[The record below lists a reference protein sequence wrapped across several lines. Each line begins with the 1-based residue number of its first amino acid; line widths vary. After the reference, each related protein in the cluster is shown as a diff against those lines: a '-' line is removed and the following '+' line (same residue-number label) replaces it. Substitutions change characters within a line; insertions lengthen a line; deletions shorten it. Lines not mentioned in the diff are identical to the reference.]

1 MDIPHGY
8 RPLPGSERP
17 QVPGAQFLE
26 DVEPAEHIGFTI
38 RMRSRPGASAEPGLD
53 HWQNTPA
60 HRRHFLSTEE
70 HMRRHGAAQEDVE
83 AIVLFLKS
91 HNLGV
96 IEADAGRRRIVVEGT
111 AANIN
116 RAFAITLKRYRAPQR
131 HLPRPTPKLNE
142 PDAAHVTI
150 REHEHRGYDGPI
162 HLPADLVGVITAVI
176 GLDNRMVGA
185 PAATGTGDPSSS
197 NYLSPEVVGQ
207 TYNFPNTG
215 AVGQTVGI
223 FEDAASGAAYLHADI
238 TSFINSLPS
247 GFNTLP
253 VLSDIGLTVG
263 ATTYSNNTALVTSS
277 PTSAVGECCIDVSI
291 VAAIVQGGNINVYFT
306 ENTEAGW
313 EAFLN
318 RAIFPLPGDNAPS
331 VLSASWLLS
340 FGDDAGSIGDPSAS
354 GSIAHVIS
362 GLLQSAATRGITVF
376 MAIGDWGSANQVL
389 DGKCHVS
396 YPNCD
401 PWSTA
406 CGGTIIGNI
415 ATTPTRFQEF
425 VWSDANIAASPF
437 QFFPFVSTGGGVS
450 DNFPVPAYQTAAGVL
465 PISKNDGNPRRGV
478 PDIAGMIAMNGFFF
492 AGTGGPGQFGFV
504 GTSLVAPLYAGLVA
518 LIVKWLGRDVGFLN
532 PLFYSQGPA
541 ICNDVRF
548 GDNESGNPPPDAPVY
563 IAGPGWDACT
573 GWGSI
578 EGFRLLAALAP
589 APIIVTAIADSGSFG
604 DVCVDHFRDEILTI
618 NNTGFSLLQISDII
632 SSSPSF
638 LAPSVASYPLA
649 IEPGGSLDIVIR
661 FQPTAPGPVGATLT
675 ILSNDLLAPHA
686 VSVSGFAP
694 SPRLVSAI
702 ADSGAF
708 QATCLGSFTDE
719 PLILNNSGRCALSI
733 FGVTSS
739 SPDFVV
745 ASVLSYPVVIGS
757 GDSIALVV
765 RLQPSSFG
773 PKAGAITILSNDSTG
788 PHVVAVSGVAP
799 APKANLIIAD
809 SGNFGDVCVGSFADE
824 PLIITNSGKCTLS
837 VTGISSGSGDFLVPE
852 VLSYP
857 ITIGAG
863 DALPVPIRF
872 QPTSFGAKVGTI
884 TVTSDDPASPISI
897 TVSGDAPPGKLTVAG
912 STTFGGVNA
921 CCCADRTLSICN
933 TGDCALQVTSVRF
946 KRKSRHWKLLHNPF
960 PAKLRPGSC
969 LPVVIQ
975 YHATERCPRP
985 CELVIES
992 NDPATPVKFIEV
1004 LAYTIWDACRK
1015 EGGGGCRKGD
1025 CDDCRNNCCDR
1036 RPGCQQGYPCCDD
1049 DNDDDADADR

>member
-1 MDIPHGY
+1 MDIPEGY

-17 QVPGAQFLE
+17 RVADSHYLE
-26 DVEPAEHIGFTI
+26 DVEHAERIGFTI
-38 RMRSRPGASAEPGLD
+38 RMRSRPGAPAEHGLD
-53 HWQNTPA
+53 HWQNTPP

-70 HMRRHGAAQEDVE
+70 HMRQHGGAAEDAE
-83 AIVLFLKS
+83 AIIAFLRS
-91 HNLGV
+91 HNLDV
-96 IEADAGRRRIVVEGT
+96 IEADPGRRRIVVEGT

-131 HLPRPTPKLNE
+131 HFPRPTPKLNE
-142 PDAAHVTI
+142 PDAARVTI
-150 REHEHRGYDGPI
+150 REHQHRGYDGPI
-162 HLPADLVGVITAVI
+162 HLPAELVGVITAVI
-176 GLDNRMVGA
+176 GLDNRMVGG
-185 PAATGTGDPSSS
+185 PAQTGTGDPPNS
-197 NYLSPEVVGQ
+197 NYLSPEFVGQ
-207 TYNFPNTG
+207 TYDFPNTG
-215 AVGQTVGI
+215 AVGRTVGI
-223 FEDAASGAAYLHADI
+223 FEDAKSGAAYLHSDI
-238 TSFINSLPS
+238 TDFINTLPA
-247 GFNTLP
+247 GFQTSP

-263 ATTYSNNTALVTSS
+263 LTTYSNNTALVTTS

-318 RAIFPLPGDNAPS
+318 RAILPHPGDNAPS

-340 FGDDAGSIGDPSAS
+340 FGDDVGSIGDPSAS

-376 MAIGDWGSANQVL
+376 MAIGDWGSANQIL
-389 DGKCHVS
+389 DGNCHVS

-415 ATTPTRFQEF
+415 AASPTRFQEF
-425 VWSDANIAASPF
+425 VWSDANVASQF
-437 QFFPFVSTGGGVS
+437 GFFPFVATGGGVS
-450 DNFPVPAYQTAAGVL
+450 DNFPVPAYQTAAGVM
-465 PISKNDGNPRRGV
+465 PISNNDGNPRRGV
-478 PDIAGMIAMNGFFF
+478 PDVAGMIAMNGFFF
-492 AGTGGPGQFGFV
+492 AGAGGPGQNDFV

-518 LIVKWLGRDVGFLN
+518 VIVKWLGRDVGFLN
-532 PLFYSQGPA
+532 PLFYAEGPA

-578 EGFRLLAALAP
+578 EGFRLLAALSP
-589 APIIVTAIADSGSFG
+589 APILVTAIADSGSFG
-604 DVCVDHFRDEILTI
+604 DVCVGHFADEILTI
-618 NNTGFSLLQISDII
+618 NNTGFSLLLISDII
-632 SSSPSF
+632 SSSPDF
-638 LAPSVASYPLA
+638 LTPSVASYPLA
-649 IEPGGSLDIVIR
+649 IEPGGSMDIVIR
-661 FQPTAPGPVGATLT
+661 CQPTAPGPVGATLT
-675 ILSNDLLAPHA
+675 ILSNDLLAFET

-694 SPRLVSAI
+694 APRLVAAI
-702 ADSGAF
+702 ADNGTF
-708 QATCLGSFTDE
+708 HATCLGSFADE
-719 PLILNNSGRCALSI
+719 LLTLNNSGRCALLISD
-733 FGVTSS
+733 VLSS
-739 SPDFVV
+739 SADFVTPT
-745 ASVLSYPVVIGS
+745 VLSYPVAIGP
-757 GDSIALVV
+757 GDSIDLVI
-765 RLQPSSFG
+765 RFQPSSFG
-773 PKAGAITILSNDSTG
+773 PKAGTITILSNDPAG
-788 PHVVAVSGVAP
+788 PRLVAVSSIAP
-799 APKANLIIAD
+799 APKANLIIANTG
-809 SGNFGDVCVGSFADE
+809 SFGDVCFGSFVDE
-824 PLIITNSGKCTLS
+824 PLTVTNSGRCTLS
-837 VTGISSGSGDFLVPE
+837 VTGISSSSGDFLVPE

-863 DALPVPIRF
+863 DALSVPIRF
-872 QPTSFGAKVGTI
+872 QPASFGAKAATI

-897 TVSGDAPPGKLTVAG
+897 GVSGDAPPGKLTVAG

-933 TGDCALQVTSVRF
+933 TGDCALLVTSVRF

-975 YHATERCPRP
+975 YHATEKCPRA

-992 NDPATPVKFIEV
+992 NDPARPVVFVEV
-1004 LAYTIWDACRK
+1004 LAYTIWDACHK
-1015 EGGGGCRKGD
+1015 EGCEGCRKED
-1025 CDDCRNNCCDR
+1025 CDDCRKNCCDKHASCR
-1036 RPGCQQGYPCCDD
+1036 QGYPSCDD
-1049 DNDDDADADR
+1049 DDDDDDEDR